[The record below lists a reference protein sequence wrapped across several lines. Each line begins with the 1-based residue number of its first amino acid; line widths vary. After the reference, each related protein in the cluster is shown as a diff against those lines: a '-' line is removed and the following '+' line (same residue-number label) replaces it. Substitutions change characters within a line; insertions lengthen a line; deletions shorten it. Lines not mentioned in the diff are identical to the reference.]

1 MVLQFGVYV
10 QELLTGLLYE
20 HVVAVSAN
28 TTRSNPCV
36 RHVIPHGFDDAVFT
50 LNAEPRTPE
59 PSVLFVG
66 TLDGRKRGQMLLD
79 GFLRTIRSE
88 HPAASLTI
96 VGPAGPAHPG
106 VHYRTGVSDAELA
119 QLYRRSWVYA
129 SPSTYEG
136 FGLPYLEAMAC
147 GTPVVATPNPGSA
160 EVLADGVYGLLP
172 ADEDFVHQVSAL
184 LGDDARRS
192 AFSASGVERARAY
205 SLSVM
210 LDRYEALLRPLVSV
224 HVKSIASA

>member
-1 MVLQFGVYV
+1 
-10 QELLTGLLYE
+10 
-20 HVVAVSAN
+20 
-28 TTRSNPCV
+28 
-36 RHVIPHGFDDAVFT
+36 
-50 LNAEPRTPE
+50 
-59 PSVLFVG
+59 
-66 TLDGRKRGQMLLD
+66 
-79 GFLRTIRSE
+79 
-88 HPAASLTI
+88 
-96 VGPAGPAHPG
+96 
-106 VHYRTGVSDAELA
+106 
-119 QLYRRSWVYA
+119 
-129 SPSTYEG
+129 
-136 FGLPYLEAMAC
+136 MAC